1 MDLLLAMLPGAPFNV
16 IILVLVL
23 VNHYKV
29 RDLCRAIRKESERLD
44 KHLES
49 HARPE

>member
-1 MDLLLAMLPGAPFNV
+1 MDLQLAMLSGAPFNV
-16 IILVLVL
+16 IILVLVV